1 MSKMNVVLNTEW
13 NERFGGAENVNI
25 QIIRCFREKPEI
37 ATIFS
42 RNPEIKPTINSLL
55 SKFTYLPKSILGLMS
70 ILHNLKP
77 VPPNVDLLIN
87 SSFLFAHIKR
97 IKGNKGFKIVYVHTP
112 IRYVWLPKIDNRFG
126 NLTQYLTG
134 LIYLLRVL
142 DKYKVDKNALYIANS
157 EIVKTRIKNFWDI
170 ESIVINPPVDTEYF
184 KDFAS
189 FEKPQQLTLIS
200 AGRLVSYKQHN
211 LALMAA
217 RSLNAPI
224 IIAGSGPQEN
234 ELRNIAIKFNINA
247 SFITS
252 PTREELAILI
262 AGSSVMLHLAIE
274 DFGILPVESMACG
287 TPVVGFN
294 AGGLIE
300 TVNSKTGVLVDE
312 ESQIMAAISQA
323 ASLDRK
329 IVQSESMRFSNKRFI
344 AEFSRALNTFTNNAT
359 MGILNE

>member
-1 MSKMNVVLNTEW
+1 
-13 NERFGGAENVNI
+13 
-25 QIIRCFREKPEI
+25 
-37 ATIFS
+37 
-42 RNPEIKPTINSLL
+42 
-55 SKFTYLPKSILGLMS
+55 
-70 ILHNLKP
+70 
-77 VPPNVDLLIN
+77 
-87 SSFLFAHIKR
+87 
-97 IKGNKGFKIVYVHTP
+97 
-112 IRYVWLPKIDNRFG
+112 LPKIDNRFG
-126 NLTQYLTG
+126 KLTHYLTG
-134 LIYLLRVL
+134 LIYLLRLL
-142 DKYKVDKNALYIANS
+142 DKYKVDNNALYIANS
-157 EIVKTRIKNFWDI
+157 EIVKTRIKDFWNI
-170 ESIVINPPVDTEYF
+170 ESIVINPPVDTEYY

-189 FEKPQQLTLIS
+189 LEKPQQLTLIS

-224 IIAGSGPQEN
+224 IIAGSGAQEN
-234 ELRNIAIKFNINA
+234 ELRNIANKFNINA
-247 SFITS
+247 SFVTS

-262 AGSSVMLHLAIE
+262 AGSSVMLHLAVE

-312 ESQIMAAISQA
+312 ESQIMVAISQA

>member
-1 MSKMNVVLNTEW
+1 MNVVLNTEW
-13 NERFGGAENVNI
+13 NEKYGGAENVNI

-37 ATIFS
+37 AAIFS
-42 RNPEIKPTINSLL
+42 KNPEIIPTINSFI

-77 VPPNVDLLIN
+77 VPRNVNLLIN
-87 SSFLFAHIKR
+87 SSFLFAHFKR
-97 IKGNKGFKIVYVHTP
+97 IRGNRGFKIVYVHTP

-126 NLTQYLTG
+126 KITQYLTG
-134 LIYLLRVL
+134 VMYLLRVL
-142 DKYKVDKNALYIANS
+142 DKYKVDKNSLYIANS
-157 EIVKTRIKNFWDI
+157 EIVKKRIKDFWDI

-189 FEKPQQLTLIS
+189 FKKPKQLTLIS
-200 AGRLVSYKQHN
+200 AGRLVAYKHHN
-211 LALMAA
+211 LALMTAHA
-217 RSLNAPI
+217 LNTHI

-234 ELRNIAIKFNINA
+234 ELRNIAIEFDINA
-247 SFITS
+247 TFITN

-300 TVNSKTGVLVDE
+300 TVNSKSGVLINE
-312 ESQIMAAISQA
+312 ESEIMAAISQA
-323 ASLDRK
+323 VTLDRR
-329 IVQSESMRFSNKRFI
+329 IVQRESTRFSNQRFI
-344 AEFSRALNTFTNNAT
+344 REFSKTLNAFTNNAT
-359 MGILNE
+359 KGILNE

>member
-37 ATIFS
+37 AAIFS
-42 RNPEIKPTINSLL
+42 RNPEIRPTINSFI

-87 SSFLFAHIKR
+87 SSFLFAHFKR

-126 NLTQYLTG
+126 KLTHYLTG
-134 LIYLLRVL
+134 VIHLLRFL
-142 DKYKVDKNALYIANS
+142 DRRKVDRNALYIANS
-157 EIVKTRIKNFWDI
+157 EIVKKRIKDFWDV

-184 KDFAS
+184 KDFVS
-189 FEKPQQLTLIS
+189 FEKPKQLTLIS
-200 AGRLVSYKQHN
+200 AGRLVAYKQHN
-211 LALMAA
+211 LALMTA
-217 RSLNAPI
+217 RSLNTHI

-247 SFITS
+247 TFITN
-252 PTREELAILI
+252 PTREELALLI

-300 TVNSKTGVLVDE
+300 TVNSKTGVLINE
-312 ESQIMAAISQA
+312 ESEMMAAISQA
-323 ASLDRK
+323 VSLDRR
-329 IVQSESMRFSNKRFI
+329 IVHRESTRFSNQRFTT
-344 AEFSRALNTFTNNAT
+344 EFSTALNAFTNGAT
-359 MGILNE
+359 AGILNE

>member
-13 NERFGGAENVNI
+13 NEKYGGAENVNI
-25 QIIRCFREKPEI
+25 QIIQCFREKPEI
-37 ATIFS
+37 AAIFS
-42 RNPEIKPTINSLL
+42 RNPEIRPTINSFI
-55 SKFTYLPKSILGLMS
+55 SKFRYLPKSILGLMS

-77 VPPNVDLLIN
+77 LPPNVNLLIN
-87 SSFLFAHIKR
+87 SSFLFAHFKR
-97 IKGNKGFKIVYVHTP
+97 IRGNKGFKIVYVHTP
-112 IRYVWLPKIDNRFG
+112 IRYVWLSKIDNRFG
-126 NLTQYLTG
+126 KITQYLTG
-134 LIYLLRVL
+134 VMYLLRVL

-157 EIVKTRIKNFWDI
+157 EVVKKRIKDFWDI

-189 FEKPQQLTLIS
+189 FKKPKQLTLIS
-200 AGRLVSYKQHN
+200 AGRLVAYKQHN
-211 LALMAA
+211 LALMTAHA
-217 RSLNAPI
+217 LNTHI

-234 ELRNIAIKFNINA
+234 ELRNIAIEFDINA
-247 SFITS
+247 TFITN

-300 TVNSKTGVLVDE
+300 TVNSKSGVLINE
-312 ESQIMAAISQA
+312 ESEIVAAISQA
-323 ASLDRK
+323 VSLDRR
-329 IVQSESMRFSNKRFI
+329 IIQRESTRFSNQRFTR
-344 AEFSRALNTFTNNAT
+344 EFSKALNAFTNNAT
-359 MGILNE
+359 KGILNE

>member
-13 NERFGGAENVNI
+13 NEKYGGAENVNI
-25 QIIRCFREKPEI
+25 QIIQCFREKPEI
-37 ATIFS
+37 AAIFS
-42 RNPEIKPTINSLL
+42 RNPEIRPTINSFI
-55 SKFTYLPKSILGLMS
+55 SKFRYLPKSILGLMS

-77 VPPNVDLLIN
+77 LPPNVNLLIN
-87 SSFLFAHIKR
+87 SSFLFAHFKR
-97 IKGNKGFKIVYVHTP
+97 IRGNKGFKIVYVHTP
-112 IRYVWLPKIDNRFG
+112 IRYVWLSKIDNRFG
-126 NLTQYLTG
+126 KITQYLTG
-134 LIYLLRVL
+134 VMYLLRVL

-157 EIVKTRIKNFWDI
+157 EVVKKRIKDFWDI

-189 FEKPQQLTLIS
+189 FKKPKQLTLIS
-200 AGRLVSYKQHN
+200 AGRLVAYKQHN
-211 LALMAA
+211 LALMTAHA
-217 RSLNAPI
+217 LNTHI

-234 ELRNIAIKFNINA
+234 ELRNIAIEFDINA
-247 SFITS
+247 TFITN

-300 TVNSKTGVLVDE
+300 TVNSKSGVLINE
-312 ESQIMAAISQA
+312 ESEMMVAISQA
-323 ASLDRK
+323 VSLDRR
-329 IVQSESMRFSNKRFI
+329 IVQRESTRFSNQRFTR
-344 AEFSRALNTFTNNAT
+344 EFSKALNVFTNNAT
-359 MGILNE
+359 KGILNE

>member
-1 MSKMNVVLNTEW
+1 MNVVLNTEW
-13 NERFGGAENVNI
+13 NEKYGGAENVNI
-25 QIIRCFREKPEI
+25 QIIQCFREKPEI
-37 ATIFS
+37 AAIFS
-42 RNPEIKPTINSLL
+42 RNPEIRPTINSCI
-55 SKFTYLPKSILGLMS
+55 SKFRYLPKSILGLMS

-77 VPPNVDLLIN
+77 LPPNVNLLIN
-87 SSFLFAHIKR
+87 SSFLFAHFKR
-97 IKGNKGFKIVYVHTP
+97 IRGNKGFKIVYVHTP

-126 NLTQYLTG
+126 KITQYLNG
-134 LIYLLRVL
+134 VMYLLRVL

-157 EIVKTRIKNFWDI
+157 EVVKKRIKDFWDI

-189 FEKPQQLTLIS
+189 FKKPKQLTLIS
-200 AGRLVSYKQHN
+200 AGRLVAYKQHN
-211 LALMAA
+211 LALMTAHA
-217 RSLNAPI
+217 LNTHI

-234 ELRNIAIKFNINA
+234 ELRNIAIEFDINA
-247 SFITS
+247 TFITN

-300 TVNSKTGVLVDE
+300 TVNSKSGVLINE
-312 ESQIMAAISQA
+312 ESEMMVAISQA
-323 ASLDRK
+323 VSLDRR
-329 IVQSESMRFSNKRFI
+329 IVQRESTRFSNQRFTR
-344 AEFSRALNTFTNNAT
+344 EFSKALNVFTNNAT
-359 MGILNE
+359 KGILNE